1 MSVRLTRAICSRVAA
16 AAADLYEQLVVVAGP
31 GTDAKAAGLTAAGAQ
46 LGAARVNVSLELSQA
61 LLELTARQRSL
72 EAPRLLEQIV
82 ATRGG
87 SHVFLGDIELLFL
100 PALKVEPL
108 RLLQNLARSR
118 TVVVDWPGPL
128 QGGYLVYAEPGHPE
142 FRKYPASDAGVVID
156 APAES

>member
-1 MSVRLTRAICSRVAA
+1 
-16 AAADLYEQLVVVAGP
+16 
-31 GTDAKAAGLTAAGAQ
+31 
-46 LGAARVNVSLELSQA
+46 VNVSLELSQA

-72 EAPRLLEQIV
+72 ESPRLLEQIV
-82 ATRGG
+82 AARGR
-87 SHVFLGDIELLFL
+87 SPVFLGEIELLFL
-100 PALKVEPL
+100 PALKLEPL

-142 FRKYPASDAGVVID
+142 FRKYPASEAGLVID